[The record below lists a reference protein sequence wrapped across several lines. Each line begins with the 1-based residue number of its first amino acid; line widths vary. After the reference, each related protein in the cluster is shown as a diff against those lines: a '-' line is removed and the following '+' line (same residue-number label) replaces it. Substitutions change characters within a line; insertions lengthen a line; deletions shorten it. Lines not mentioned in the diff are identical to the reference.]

1 MRTAWVLDPTLQPI
15 SRLMESFWV
24 IVPRGEAERFLTL
37 SGAYMRRRNYTVI
50 FDRRSGID
58 RRRTDRAEE
67 DRRLKRTPLQEPFE
81 IVPRTGSDPDAGR

>member
-1 MRTAWVLDPTLQPI
+1 
-15 SRLMESFWV
+15 MESFWV
-24 IVPRGEAERFLTL
+24 IVPRGESDRYLTL

-50 FDRRSGID
+50 FDRRSGGD
-58 RRRTDRAEE
+58 RRRSDRGDE